1 MRQKGIRLHLPKSN
15 TSCTLPPLHR
25 LVCNRVNGTGCTNLE
40 GKGGEGR
47 GREERGREGRRGEE
61 RGGEE
66 KGVEAMLVCWVAV
79 CRWWQHLKLVR
90 HHVVQALIVDVAH
103 KDVRLQLLSIDTTVH
118 SVVAIVIVP
127 TCAVRYILYFC
138 AHTSQYNIIVC
149 VRPTNSLCK

>member
-1 MRQKGIRLHLPKSN
+1 MRQNGIRLHLPKSN

-61 RGGEE
+61 RGGEG
-66 KGVEAMLVCWVAV
+66 KGGEAMLVCWVAV
-79 CRWWQHLKLVR
+79 CRWWHHLKLVR
-90 HHVVQALIVDVAH
+90 HHVAQALIVDVAH
-103 KDVRLQLLSIDTTVH
+103 KDVRLQLLSID
-118 SVVAIVIVP
+118 
-127 TCAVRYILYFC
+127 FC

>member
-1 MRQKGIRLHLPKSN
+1 MRQNGIRLHLPKSN

-61 RGGEE
+61 RGGE
-66 KGVEAMLVCWVAV
+66 KGGEAMLVCWVAV

-118 SVVAIVIVP
+118 SVVAKVNCTHLCSKMYTI
-127 TCAVRYILYFC
+127 FC
-138 AHTSQYNIIVC
+138 AHTSPYNIIVC